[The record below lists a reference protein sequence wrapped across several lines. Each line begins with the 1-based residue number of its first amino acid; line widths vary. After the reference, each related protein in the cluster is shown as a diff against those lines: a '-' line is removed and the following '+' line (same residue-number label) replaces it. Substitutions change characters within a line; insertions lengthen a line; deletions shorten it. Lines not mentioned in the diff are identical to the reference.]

1 MVEEWISEGEAA
13 RWLGVSAQD
22 VREAVRRGGLPALR
36 IGGQVRLSRTAL
48 IAAAGGNSNAQN
60 RAADSASSAA
70 LSGGHETNEEN
81 TGIPAPAELRWRQA
95 LAPSEP
101 FEQQWPRQGGGSDPE
116 WYPHAWA
123 GAITLAGSERRVVV
137 GESTGDVRLDNRRR
151 LLVLLDAYPTA
162 EFAPTV
168 DGCGWASVIKPD
180 GRRTIP
186 AGDPLPRLY
195 RHARVEPYREA
206 TGLSGRGR
214 PKGLAVVIDH
224 DDIQSAVHHAAAR
237 WLGRN
242 GYAVE

>member
-1 MVEEWISEGEAA
+1 MVDEWMSEGEVAD
-13 RWLGVSAQD
+13 WLRVPVRD
-22 VREAVRRGGLPALR
+22 VQEAIRRGELPVLR
-36 IGGQVRLSRTAL
+36 LGRHVRLSRAAV
-48 IAAAGGNSNAQN
+48 IAAAGGNSDTQN
-60 RAADSASSAA
+60 LAAESGSRAG
-70 LSGGHETNEEN
+70 LPECRETNEEN
-81 TGIPAPAELRWRQA
+81 TGIPAPAQLEWRQA
-95 LAPSEP
+95 LSPSES
-101 FEQQWPRQGGGSDPE
+101 FVHGWPREGGGSTPE
-116 WYPHAWA
+116 RYPDAWA

-137 GESTGDVRLDNRRR
+137 GESTGDERLDNRRR

-168 DGCGWASVIKPD
+168 DGLGWASVIKPD

-186 AGDPLPRLY
+186 AGDPLPRFY
-195 RHARVEPYREA
+195 RHARVEPYRQA

-214 PKGLAVVIDH
+214 PKGPAVVIDH